1 MAGLRNP
8 ALTLPMLLFAVTAV
22 ASGVVVA
29 FLPGAVADGN
39 VVVVGLFLQAA
50 TATVARW
57 LAGRH
62 ADRHGASRLL
72 LPSVV
77 VTAAGLA
84 LAASTGS
91 TIAVLVG
98 MAVFGVGFG
107 AAQSATL
114 NAMLERV
121 PRAEY
126 GAVSAAW
133 NVAYDLGWGVG
144 AAGIGVVV
152 ASAGH
157 SAAFAMTAALVCA
170 AVPLARRSAGG
181 SCR

>member
-1 MAGLRNP
+1 M
-8 ALTLPMLLFAVTAV
+8 
-22 ASGVVVA
+22 
-29 FLPGAVADGN
+29 
-39 VVVVGLFLQAA
+39 
-50 TATVARW
+50 ARW

-62 ADRHGASRLL
+62 VDRHGASRLL

-84 LAASTGS
+84 LAASTGI

-144 AAGIGVVV
+144 AAGVGVVV

-170 AVPLARRSAGG
+170 AVPLARRSARG